1 MKTQLIENKTT
12 KIISLRVRED
22 DYVDILRA
30 ANREG
35 NSVSTF
41 IRDSIKYYLEALDK

>member
-22 DYVDILRA
+22 DYIDILNA
-30 ANREG
+30 ANKEG
-35 NSVSTF
+35 DSVSTF
-41 IRDSIKYYLEALDK
+41 IRNAVKYHLEALDK